1 MSFDRFAVVRVPFP
15 FTDRAASKNR
25 PALVL
30 SDSVA
35 FNTPA
40 GHSVMAMITS
50 EANSPWPLDCP
61 LTDLSA
67 AGLPAPSKVRFKLFT
82 LDHRLVRGEL
92 GRLASGD
99 AANVR
104 AALAKL
110 LAGKQEATGTSQPRQ
125 QGSAR
130 GPAGMAEDFD
140 APLGDF
146 KGHQ

>member
-15 FTDRAASKNR
+15 FTDRDTSKNR

-30 SDSVA
+30 SDPNA

-40 GHSVMAMITS
+40 GHSVMAMIT
-50 EANSPWPLDCP
+50 AQDNSPWPLDCP
-61 LTDLSA
+61 LIDLAA

-92 GRLASGD
+92 GRLASED

-104 AALAKL
+104 TALIQL
-110 LAGKQEATGTSQPRQ
+110 LGGRSWLR
-125 QGSAR
+125 SAQ
-130 GPAGMAEDFD
+130 A
-140 APLGDF
+140 
-146 KGHQ
+146 